1 MDYKYHPK
9 GQSTHFCLSKKA
21 YFETQANEYKD
32 LGENIKAARLKR
44 RLSVMELASRSRI
57 TRSTLYQIENGKPTV
72 SLYSF
77 FNVLKAL
84 NLYDD
89 VKKYIVQDAEG
100 NSIFKRLMMIK
111 ENTQKYKL

>member
-9 GQSTHFCLSKKA
+9 GQSLNFFLSKKA
-21 YFETQANEYKD
+21 YFETQADEYKD

-44 RLSVMELASRSRI
+44 CLSVMELASRSRI
-57 TRSTLYQIENGKPTV
+57 TRSTLYQIEHGKPTV

-89 VKKYIVQDAEG
+89 VKKSIVEDAEG
-100 NSIFKRLMMIK
+100 NAVFKRLMMIK
-111 ENTQKYKL
+111 ESTKSYKL